1 VREPPA
7 GSFEVRLPFV
17 VRTLVKIARSAA
29 AVTVSVGLLLAL
41 GACSSDSPDDV
52 ETSTVATDESSSD
65 GLGGDE
71 STDDAS
77 TDDDSTD
84 DDSTDGTSTSDEE
97 VTDDAEDDT
106 DTDDTDGTAPFADV
120 AASCEEFNTLSAD
133 LRAVEPGDADGYD
146 DIYLRSEEAKE
157 ASPNQELYNLFAVLS
172 LLSLDAGLGED
183 TTESMATLGQA
194 AFAAAETCTAEGVTL
209 TIS

>member
-1 VREPPA
+1 M
-7 GSFEVRLPFV
+7 
-17 VRTLVKIARSAA
+17 KIARSAA

-41 GACSSDSPDDV
+41 GACSSDGSDEV

-65 GLGGDE
+65 DLGDE
-71 STDDAS
+71 STSDAP
-77 TDDDSTD
+77 TDEDSTD
-84 DDSTDGTSTSDEE
+84 EDLL
-97 VTDDAEDDT
+97 TDDAEDVDDADDT
-106 DTDDTDGTAPFADV
+106 EGTDDPAPFADV

-133 LRAVEPGDADGYD
+133 LRAVEPSDADGYD

-157 ASPNQELYNLFAVLS
+157 ASPNQELYNLFGVLS

-209 TIS
+209 KIS

>member
-1 VREPPA
+1 M
-7 GSFEVRLPFV
+7 
-17 VRTLVKIARSAA
+17 KIARSVA

-41 GACSSDSPDDV
+41 GACASDGPDEV
-52 ETSTVATDESSSD
+52 ETSTVATDDSSSD
-65 GLGGDE
+65 ELGDE
-71 STDDAS
+71 STSDPA
-77 TDDDSTD
+77 TDEDSTD
-84 DDSTDGTSTSDEE
+84 EDLL
-97 VTDDAEDDT
+97 TDDAEDGTDDA
-106 DTDDTDGTAPFADV
+106 DTDDADTEDTDATDGTAPFADV